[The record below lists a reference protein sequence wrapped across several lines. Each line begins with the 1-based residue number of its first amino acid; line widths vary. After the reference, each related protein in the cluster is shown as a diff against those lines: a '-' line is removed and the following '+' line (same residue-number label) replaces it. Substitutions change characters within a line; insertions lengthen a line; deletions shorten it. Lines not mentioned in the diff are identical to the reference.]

1 MNSNDKQYNQFND
14 ENEHMMSNQPIKQLN
29 NKIDYS
35 IQMMRGLLTTPTN
48 DKEKMTQE
56 DKGQINELISNIG
69 LISNNIVRIFDVLRE
84 TNFVKIQELIETIH
98 QMFVRQQ
105 LCDENMD

>member
-1 MNSNDKQYNQFND
+1 MNSNDKRYNQFND
-14 ENEHMMSNQPIKQLN
+14 ENEHMLSNNPMKQLN